1 MICKNL
7 TAHVAMTVLTVCLTI
22 ATVSLP
28 SFPASKE
35 PLVVN
40 TVTPTKRYSALLEY
54 TKVAYVLGKRNLVQK
69 RSWLREK
76 A

>member
-22 ATVSLP
+22 ATVSVP

-40 TVTPTKRYSALLEY
+40 TVIPTKQYRALLEY
-54 TKVAYVLGKRNLVQK
+54 ARAGYVLKTNK
-69 RSWLREK
+69 SWLREK